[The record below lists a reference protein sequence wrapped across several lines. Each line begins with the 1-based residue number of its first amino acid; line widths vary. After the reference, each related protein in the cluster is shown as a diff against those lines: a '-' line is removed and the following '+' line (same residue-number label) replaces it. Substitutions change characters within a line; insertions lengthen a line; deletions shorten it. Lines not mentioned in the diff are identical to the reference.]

1 MALQSCCIIE
11 WFYSEQACSNK
22 DDNRASRS
30 GPHTTMTSRRKV
42 SDDDS
47 ALFRS
52 AVSGVRQL
60 PGSDRIHEAPRQPST
75 RPRPQHSEV
84 AVDMHS
90 MPDGVLDD
98 APGFGERQ
106 EFCRPSVSARVWRQ
120 LRRGQL
126 RIDDELDL
134 HGFRVD
140 AARPALA
147 RFLADSARQD
157 LYCVRVITGKGFG
170 SHTAVPVLKAQV
182 DRWLRLRGEV
192 LAFCSTI
199 ARDGGTGAVYVLLRH
214 APHRR

>member
-1 MALQSCCIIE
+1 
-11 WFYSEQACSNK
+11 
-22 DDNRASRS
+22 
-30 GPHTTMTSRRKV
+30 MTSRRKV

-52 AVSGVRQL
+52 AVGGVRQL
-60 PGSDRIHEAPRQPST
+60 PGSNRNHESPRQPSA
-75 RPRPQHSEV
+75 RPRPRPIET

-98 APGFGERQ
+98 APGFGDRQ
-106 EFCRPSVSARVWRQ
+106 AFFRSSVSPRVWRQ

-147 RFLADSARQD
+147 RFLADAARD
-157 LYCVRVITGKGFG
+157 NLHCVRVITGKGFG
-170 SHTAVPVLKAQV
+170 SRSAIPVLKAQV

-192 LAFCSTI
+192 LAFCSTV